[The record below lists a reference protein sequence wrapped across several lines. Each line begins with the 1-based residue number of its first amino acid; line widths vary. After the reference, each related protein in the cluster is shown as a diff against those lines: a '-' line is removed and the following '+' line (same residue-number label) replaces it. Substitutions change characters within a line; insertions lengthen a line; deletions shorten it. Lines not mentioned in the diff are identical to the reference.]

1 MGYVRVMSGS
11 CWGHVGVMLGLYQ
24 VHVGIKSD
32 VGGYGTILNCV
43 TFLVVFE
50 AETGFSVLFKVE
62 VAQNN
67 LFSPLWTEKV

>member
-1 MGYVRVMSGS
+1 MSGS
-11 CWGHVGVMLGLYQ
+11 CQGHVGVMLGLCQ

-50 AETGFSVLFKVE
+50 AETGFSVL
-62 VAQNN
+62 
-67 LFSPLWTEKV
+67 LFFQILQSCALVLRREYTI